1 MGGGLLNLVAYGNL
15 NVIVNG
21 NPSKTFFKTTYAK
34 YTNFGLQKF
43 RIDYSG
49 LRNLRLNE
57 ESIFTFRIPRYADLL
72 MDTFIS
78 VTLPNIWSPVL
89 NEQTDQAT
97 PYEFKWIDNI
107 GAQLIKKIKITV
119 GGQIIQEF
127 SGQYLLNMVKR
138 DFTEDKKKMFNE
150 LIGNGNTVYGSELTN
165 PAFFGGN
172 ASNRTGNNGRYP
184 NARYVPENEG
194 GPQPSITSQ
203 TIYIPINI
211 WSTLSSKMAF
221 PLVSL
226 QYNILQIEVEC
237 RAITD
242 LFVIRDVLNPIPNN
256 MMNRGKYIRADQNIP
271 AYQFYRFIQ
280 PPPSSTITEND
291 NDIYVDKRTDW
302 FADIH
307 LVSTYAFLSDDEVR
321 VFAAKPQ
328 KYLIREVHE
337 YDYNNVTGNQRTKIY
352 SLGLVASWMWFFQ
365 RDDIITRNEWSN
377 YTNWEYSSLDT
388 LELLNN
394 EDRENPPIDE
404 NILRT
409 NLETP
414 LYSYGSF
421 KPQNQRDIML
431 TWGLLFDGKYRE
443 NPFPAPVYG
452 RLEKYIRNNAYSIS
466 NLYCYNFSL
475 DTNPFNFQPSGAVN
489 LSKFSVIEFEYS
501 TYPPPA
507 DANAQTLVVCD
518 GDANPI
524 GVNKP
529 MWRLYDYNYNLH
541 LMEERYNILIFE
553 SGNAGLMFSR

>member
-34 YTNFGLQKF
+34 YSNFGLQKF

-57 ESIFTFRIPRYADLL
+57 DSVFTFRVPRYADLL
-72 MDTFIS
+72 MDTFVA

-89 NEQTDQAT
+89 HENDPDNFI

-107 GAQLIKKIKITV
+107 GAQLIRRIKVTV
-119 GGQIIQEF
+119 GGQLIQEF
-127 SGQYLLNMVKR
+127 TGQYLLNMVNR
-138 DFTEDKKKMFNE
+138 DFSEEKKKVFNE
-150 LIGNGNTVYGSELTN
+150 LIGNGNQTFGSELTN
-165 PAFFGGN
+165 PAFYGGN
-172 ASNRTGNNGRYP
+172 PELQNGNRGLYP
-184 NARYVPENEG
+184 NATYISESQG
-194 GPQPSITSQ
+194 GPQPSISAR

-226 QYNILQIEVEC
+226 QYNYLQIEIEC
-237 RAITD
+237 RPVTE
-242 LFVIRDVLNPIPNN
+242 LFVIRDVLNVNED
-256 MMNRGKYIRADQNIP
+256 NRGKYIRADQNVP
-271 AYQFYRFIQ
+271 AYQFYRFLH
-280 PPPSSTITEND
+280 PPPTTNITETNND
-291 NDIYVDKRTDW
+291 VYDDKRTDW
-302 FADIH
+302 FTDIH

-337 YDYNNVTGNQRTKIY
+337 YDYHNVTGNQRTKIY
-352 SLGLVASWMWFFQ
+352 SLGLVANWMWYFQ
-365 RDDIITRNEWSN
+365 RDDVDQRNEWSN
-377 YTNWEYSSLDT
+377 YTNWEYNFLPYNSQG
-388 LELLNN
+388 N
-394 EDRENPPIDE
+394 
-404 NILRT
+404 
-409 NLETP
+409 
-414 LYSYGSF
+414 SYTIPMGF
-421 KPQNQRDIML
+421 IPTYGRIRPQNQRDIMM
-431 TWGLLFDGKYRE
+431 TWALLFDGKYRE
-443 NPFPAPVYG
+443 NPFPAEIYG
-452 RLEKYIRNNAYSIS
+452 IVEKYIRNAAYSLPG
-466 NLYCYNFSL
+466 LYCYNFCL
-475 DTNPFNFQPSGAVN
+475 DTNPFNLQPSGAVN

-501 TYPPPA
+501 TYTPPA

-518 GDANPI
+518 DDSNPI

-529 MWRLYDYNYNLH
+529 TWRLYDYNYNLH

>member
-57 ESIFTFRIPRYADLL
+57 DSVFTFRVPRYADLL
-72 MDTFIS
+72 MDTFVA

-89 NEQTDQAT
+89 NEKDVDNYI

-107 GAQLIKKIKITV
+107 GAQLIRRIKVTV
-119 GGQIIQEF
+119 GGQLIQEF
-127 SGQYLLNMVKR
+127 TGQYLLNMVNR
-138 DFTEDKKKMFNE
+138 DFSEEKKKVFNE
-150 LIGNGNTVYGSELTN
+150 LIGNGNETFGSELTN
-165 PAFFGGN
+165 PAFYGGN
-172 ASNRTGNNGRYP
+172 HELQNGNQGYYP
-184 NARYVPENEG
+184 NATYIPENQG
-194 GPQPSITSQ
+194 GPQPSISAR

-221 PLVSL
+221 PLVAL
-226 QYNILQIEVEC
+226 QYNYLQIEIEC
-237 RAITD
+237 RPVTE
-242 LFVIRDVLNPIPNN
+242 LFVIRDVLNPEQDSRF
-256 MMNRGKYIRADQNIP
+256 NRGKYIRADQNVP
-271 AYQFYRFIQ
+271 AYQFYRFLH
-280 PPPSSTITEND
+280 PPPND
-291 NDIYVDKRTDW
+291 NITATNNDVYDDKRTDW
-302 FADIH
+302 FTDIH

-337 YDYNNVTGNQRTKIY
+337 YDYHNVTGNQRTKIY
-352 SLGLVASWMWFFQ
+352 SLGLVANWMWYFQ
-365 RDDIITRNEWSN
+365 RDDVDQRNEWSN
-377 YTNWEYSSLDT
+377 YTNWEYNFLPYNSLG
-388 LELLNN
+388 N
-394 EDRENPPIDE
+394 RE
-404 NILRT
+404 ILAMAFIPT
-409 NLETP
+409 
-414 LYSYGSF
+414 YGHIR
-421 KPQNQRDIML
+421 PQNQRDIMM
-431 TWGLLFDGKYRE
+431 TWALLFDGKYRE
-443 NPFPAPVYG
+443 NPFPAEIYG
-452 RLEKYIRNNAYSIS
+452 IVEKYIRNAAYSLPG
-466 NLYCYNFSL
+466 LYCYNFCL
-475 DTNPFNFQPSGAVN
+475 DTNPFNLQPSGAVN

-501 TYPPPA
+501 TYTPPA

-518 GDANPI
+518 DDSNPI

-529 MWRLYDYNYNLH
+529 TWRLYDYNYNLH

>member
-57 ESIFTFRIPRYADLL
+57 DSVFTFRVPRYADLL
-72 MDTFIS
+72 MDTFVA

-89 NEQTDQAT
+89 NEKDSENFI

-107 GAQLIKKIKITV
+107 GAQLIRRIKVTV
-119 GGQIIQEF
+119 GGQLIQEF
-127 SGQYLLNMVKR
+127 TGQYLLNMVNR
-138 DFTEDKKKMFNE
+138 DFSEEKKKVFNE
-150 LIGNGNTVYGSELTN
+150 LIGNGNQTFGSELTN
-165 PAFFGGN
+165 PAFYGGN
-172 ASNRTGNNGRYP
+172 PELQNGNQGFYP
-184 NARYVPENEG
+184 NATYVSESQG
-194 GPQPSITSQ
+194 GPQPSISAR

-226 QYNILQIEVEC
+226 QYNYLQIEIEC
-237 RAITD
+237 RPVTE
-242 LFVIRDVLNPIPNN
+242 LFVIRDVLNPDLDSRF
-256 MMNRGKYIRADQNIP
+256 NRGKYIRADQNVP
-271 AYQFYRFIQ
+271 AYQFYRFLH
-280 PPPSSTITEND
+280 PPPNNNITAIN
-291 NDIYVDKRTDW
+291 NDIYDDKRTDW
-302 FADIH
+302 FTDIH

-337 YDYNNVTGNQRTKIY
+337 YDYHNVTGNQRTKIY
-352 SLGLVASWMWFFQ
+352 SMGLVANWMWYFQ
-365 RDDIITRNEWSN
+365 RDDVDQRNEWSN
-377 YTNWEYSSLDT
+377 YTNWEYNFLPYNSFGNSEIPSMGFIPT
-388 LELLNN
+388 
-394 EDRENPPIDE
+394 
-404 NILRT
+404 
-409 NLETP
+409 
-414 LYSYGSF
+414 YGHIR
-421 KPQNQRDIML
+421 PQNQRDIMM
-431 TWGLLFDGKYRE
+431 TWALLFDGKYRE
-443 NPFPAPVYG
+443 NPFPAEVYG
-452 RLEKYIRNNAYSIS
+452 IVEKYIRNAAYSLPG
-466 NLYCYNFSL
+466 LYCYNFCL
-475 DTNPFNFQPSGAVN
+475 DTNPFNLQPSGAVN
-489 LSKFSVIEFEYS
+489 LSKFSIIEFEYS
-501 TYPPPA
+501 TYTPPA

-518 GDANPI
+518 DDSNPI

-529 MWRLYDYNYNLH
+529 TWRLYDYNYNLH

>member
-57 ESIFTFRIPRYADLL
+57 DSVFTFRVPRYADLL
-72 MDTFIS
+72 MDTFVA

-89 NEQTDQAT
+89 NEKDPDNHI

-107 GAQLIKKIKITV
+107 GAQLIRRIKVTV
-119 GGQIIQEF
+119 GGQLIQEF
-127 SGQYLLNMVKR
+127 TGQYLLNMVNR
-138 DFTEDKKKMFNE
+138 DFSEEKKKVFNE
-150 LIGNGNTVYGSELTN
+150 LIGNGNETFGSELTN
-165 PAFFGGN
+165 PAFYGGR
-172 ASNRTGNNGRYP
+172 AELHEGNRGIYP
-184 NARYVPENEG
+184 NAIHVPESQG
-194 GPQPSITSQ
+194 GPQPSISAR

-226 QYNILQIEVEC
+226 QYNYLQIEIEC
-237 RAITD
+237 RPVTE
-242 LFVIRDVLNPIPNN
+242 LFVIRDVLNPDPDSQF
-256 MMNRGKYIRADQNIP
+256 NRGKYIRADQNVP
-271 AYQFYRFIQ
+271 AYQFYRFLH
-280 PPPSSTITEND
+280 PPPKDNITATNND
-291 NDIYVDKRTDW
+291 VYDDKRTDW
-302 FADIH
+302 FTDIH

-337 YDYNNVTGNQRTKIY
+337 YDYHNVTGNQRTKIY
-352 SLGLVASWMWFFQ
+352 SLGLVANWLWYFQ
-365 RDDIITRNEWSN
+365 RDDVDQRNEWSN
-377 YTNWEYSSLDT
+377 YTNWEYNFLPYNSLGNSNAVPMSFIPT
-388 LELLNN
+388 
-394 EDRENPPIDE
+394 
-404 NILRT
+404 
-409 NLETP
+409 
-414 LYSYGSF
+414 YGHIR
-421 KPQNQRDIML
+421 PQNQRDIMM
-431 TWGLLFDGKYRE
+431 TWALLFDGKYRE
-443 NPFPAPVYG
+443 NPFPAEIYNMV
-452 RLEKYIRNNAYSIS
+452 EKYIRNKAYSES
-466 NLYCYNFSL
+466 GLYCYNFCL
-475 DTNPFNFQPSGAVN
+475 DTNPFILQPSGAIN

-501 TYPPPA
+501 TYTPPA
-507 DANAQTLVVCD
+507 DSNAQTLVVCD
-518 GDANPI
+518 DDGNPI

-529 MWRLYDYNYNLH
+529 TWRLYDYNYNLH

>member
-57 ESIFTFRIPRYADLL
+57 DSVFTFRVPRYADLL
-72 MDTFIS
+72 MDTFVA

-89 NEQTDQAT
+89 NQKDPDNFI

-107 GAQLIKKIKITV
+107 GAQLIRRIKVTV
-119 GGQIIQEF
+119 GGQLIQEF
-127 SGQYLLNMVKR
+127 TGQYLLNMVNR
-138 DFTEDKKKMFNE
+138 DFSEEKKKVFNE
-150 LIGNGNTVYGSELTN
+150 LIGNGNQTFGSELTN
-165 PAFFGGN
+165 PAFYGGN
-172 ASNRTGNNGRYP
+172 SELQNGNRGFYP
-184 NARYVPENEG
+184 NATYVSESQG
-194 GPQPSITSQ
+194 GPQPSISAR

-226 QYNILQIEVEC
+226 QYNYLQIEIEC
-237 RAITD
+237 RPITE
-242 LFVIRDVLNPIPNN
+242 LFVIRDVLNKDPDDTF
-256 MMNRGKYIRADQNIP
+256 NRGKYIRADQNIT
-271 AYQFYRFIQ
+271 AYQFYRFLH
-280 PPPSSTITEND
+280 PPPKDNITETN
-291 NDIYVDKRTDW
+291 NDIYDDKRTDW
-302 FADIH
+302 FTDIH

-337 YDYNNVTGNQRTKIY
+337 YDYHNVTGNQRTKIY
-352 SLGLVASWMWFFQ
+352 SLGLVSNWMWYFQ
-365 RDDIITRNEWSN
+365 RDDVDQRNEWSN
-377 YTNWEYSSLDT
+377 YTNWEYNYLPYIASGDIST
-388 LELLNN
+388 
-394 EDRENPPIDE
+394 
-404 NILRT
+404 
-409 NLETP
+409 
-414 LYSYGSF
+414 YGHIR
-421 KPQNQRDIML
+421 PQNQRDIMMR
-431 TWGLLFDGKYRE
+431 WALLFDGKYRE
-443 NPFPAPVYG
+443 NPFPAEIYG
-452 RLEKYIRNNAYSIS
+452 IVEKYIRNAAYSLPG
-466 NLYCYNFSL
+466 LYCYNFCL
-475 DTNPFNFQPSGAVN
+475 DTNPFNLQPSGAVN
-489 LSKFSVIEFEYS
+489 LSKFSIIEFEYS
-501 TYPPPA
+501 TYTPPA

-518 GDANPI
+518 DDSNPI

-529 MWRLYDYNYNLH
+529 TWRLYDYNYNLH

>member
-57 ESIFTFRIPRYADLL
+57 DSVFTFRVPRYADLL
-72 MDTFIS
+72 MDTFVA

-89 NEQTDQAT
+89 NDPDNYI

-107 GAQLIKKIKITV
+107 GAQLIRRIKVTV
-119 GGQIIQEF
+119 GGQLIQEF
-127 SGQYLLNMVKR
+127 TGQYLLNMVNR
-138 DFTEDKKKMFNE
+138 DFSEEKKKVFNE
-150 LIGNGNTVYGSELTN
+150 LIGNGNETYGSELTN
-165 PAFFGGN
+165 PAFYGGN
-172 ASNRTGNNGRYP
+172 PELQNGNRGFYP
-184 NARYVPENEG
+184 NATYVPESQG
-194 GPQPSITSQ
+194 GPQPSISAR

-226 QYNILQIEVEC
+226 QYNYLQIEIEC
-237 RAITD
+237 RPVTE
-242 LFVIRDVLNPIPNN
+242 LFVIRDVLNPDPDDTF
-256 MMNRGKYIRADQNIP
+256 NRGKYIRADQNVP
-271 AYQFYRFIQ
+271 AYQFYRFLH
-280 PPPSSTITEND
+280 PPPND
-291 NDIYVDKRTDW
+291 NITATNNDVYDDKRTDW
-302 FADIH
+302 FTDIH

-337 YDYNNVTGNQRTKIY
+337 YDYHNITGNQRTKIY
-352 SLGLVASWMWFFQ
+352 SLGLVANWMWYFQ
-365 RDDIITRNEWSN
+365 RDDVDQRNEWSN
-377 YTNWEYSSLDT
+377 YTNWEYNFLPYNSQGNRGTFTMGFIST
-388 LELLNN
+388 
-394 EDRENPPIDE
+394 
-404 NILRT
+404 
-409 NLETP
+409 
-414 LYSYGSF
+414 YGHIR
-421 KPQNQRDIML
+421 PENQRDIMM
-431 TWGLLFDGKYRE
+431 TWALLFDGKYRE
-443 NPFPAPVYG
+443 NPFPAEVYG
-452 RLEKYIRNNAYSIS
+452 IVEKYIRNAAYSLPG
-466 NLYCYNFSL
+466 LYCYNFCL
-475 DTNPFNFQPSGAVN
+475 DTNPFNLQPSGAVN
-489 LSKFSVIEFEYS
+489 LSKFSIIEFEYS
-501 TYPPPA
+501 TYTPPA

-518 GDANPI
+518 DDSNPI

-529 MWRLYDYNYNLH
+529 TWRLYDYNYNLH

>member
-57 ESIFTFRIPRYADLL
+57 DSVFTFRVPRYADLL
-72 MDTFIS
+72 MDTFVA

-89 NEQTDQAT
+89 HENDPDNFI

-107 GAQLIKKIKITV
+107 GAQLIRRIKVTV
-119 GGQIIQEF
+119 GGQLIQEF
-127 SGQYLLNMVKR
+127 TGQYLLNMVNR
-138 DFTEDKKKMFNE
+138 DFSEEKKKVFNE
-150 LIGNGNTVYGSELTN
+150 LIGNGNETFGSELTN
-165 PAFFGGN
+165 PAFYGGN
-172 ASNRTGNNGRYP
+172 SQLRNGNTGLYP
-184 NARYVPENEG
+184 NAIYVPESQG
-194 GPQPSITSQ
+194 GPQPSISAR

-226 QYNILQIEVEC
+226 QYNYLQIEIEC
-237 RAITD
+237 RPVTE
-242 LFVIRDVLNPIPNN
+242 LFVIRDVLNVDEA
-256 MMNRGKYIRADQNIP
+256 NRGKYIRADQNVP
-271 AYQFYRFIQ
+271 AYQFYRFLH
-280 PPPSSTITEND
+280 PPPND
-291 NDIYVDKRTDW
+291 NITATNNDVYDDKRTDW
-302 FADIH
+302 FTDIH

-337 YDYNNVTGNQRTKIY
+337 YDYHNVTGNQRTKIY
-352 SLGLVASWMWFFQ
+352 SLGLVANWMWYFQ
-365 RDDIITRNEWSN
+365 RDDVDQRNEWSN
-377 YTNWEYSSLDT
+377 YTNWEYNFLPYNSQGNSSVIPMGFIPT
-388 LELLNN
+388 
-394 EDRENPPIDE
+394 
-404 NILRT
+404 
-409 NLETP
+409 
-414 LYSYGSF
+414 YGSIR
-421 KPQNQRDIML
+421 PQNQRDIMM
-431 TWGLLFDGKYRE
+431 TWALLFDGKYRE
-443 NPFPAPVYG
+443 NPFPAEIYG
-452 RLEKYIRNNAYSIS
+452 IVEKYIRNAAYSLPG
-466 NLYCYNFSL
+466 LYCYNFCL
-475 DTNPFNFQPSGAVN
+475 DTNPFNLQPSGAVN

-501 TYPPPA
+501 TYTPPA

-518 GDANPI
+518 DDSNPI

-529 MWRLYDYNYNLH
+529 TWRLYDYNYNLH

>member
-57 ESIFTFRIPRYADLL
+57 DSVFTFRVPRYADLL
-72 MDTFIS
+72 MDTFVA

-89 NEQTDQAT
+89 HENDPDNFI

-107 GAQLIKKIKITV
+107 GAQLIRRIKVTV
-119 GGQIIQEF
+119 GGQLIQEF
-127 SGQYLLNMVKR
+127 TGQYLLNMVNR
-138 DFTEDKKKMFNE
+138 DFSEEKKKVFNE
-150 LIGNGNTVYGSELTN
+150 LIGNGNETFGSELTN
-165 PAFFGGN
+165 PAFYGGN
-172 ASNRTGNNGRYP
+172 PELQNGNHGFYP
-184 NARYVPENEG
+184 NATYVPESQG
-194 GPQPSITSQ
+194 GPQPSISAR

-226 QYNILQIEVEC
+226 QYNYLQIEIEC
-237 RAITD
+237 RPITE
-242 LFVIRDVLNPIPNN
+242 LFVIRDVLNPDPDDTF
-256 MMNRGKYIRADQNIP
+256 NRGKYIRADQNVP
-271 AYQFYRFIQ
+271 AYQFYRFLH
-280 PPPSSTITEND
+280 PPPNDNITETNND
-291 NDIYVDKRTDW
+291 VYDDKRTDW
-302 FADIH
+302 FTDIH

-337 YDYNNVTGNQRTKIY
+337 YDYHNVTGNQRTKIY
-352 SLGLVASWMWFFQ
+352 SLGLVSNWMWYFQ
-365 RDDIITRNEWSN
+365 RDDVDQRNEWSN
-377 YTNWEYSSLDT
+377 YTNWEYNYLPYIASGDIST
-388 LELLNN
+388 
-394 EDRENPPIDE
+394 
-404 NILRT
+404 
-409 NLETP
+409 
-414 LYSYGSF
+414 YGHIR
-421 KPQNQRDIML
+421 PQNQRDIMMR
-431 TWGLLFDGKYRE
+431 WALLFDGKYRE
-443 NPFPAPVYG
+443 NPFPAEIYG
-452 RLEKYIRNNAYSIS
+452 IVEKYIRNAAYSLPG
-466 NLYCYNFSL
+466 LYCYNFCL
-475 DTNPFNFQPSGAVN
+475 DTNPFNLQPSGAVN
-489 LSKFSVIEFEYS
+489 LSKFSIIEFEYS
-501 TYPPPA
+501 TYTPPA

-518 GDANPI
+518 DDSNPI

-529 MWRLYDYNYNLH
+529 TWRLYDYNYNLH

>member
-57 ESIFTFRIPRYADLL
+57 DSVFTFRVPRYADLL
-72 MDTFIS
+72 MDTFVA

-89 NEQTDQAT
+89 NEKDVDNHI

-107 GAQLIKKIKITV
+107 GAQLIRRIKVTV
-119 GGQIIQEF
+119 GGQLIQEF
-127 SGQYLLNMVKR
+127 TGQYLLNMVNR
-138 DFTEDKKKMFNE
+138 DFSEEKKKIFNE
-150 LIGNGNTVYGSELTN
+150 LIGNGNETFGSELTN
-165 PAFFGGN
+165 PAFYGGN
-172 ASNRTGNNGRYP
+172 PELHNGNRGLYP
-184 NARYVPENEG
+184 NATYVPESQG
-194 GPQPSITSQ
+194 GPQPSISAR

-226 QYNILQIEVEC
+226 QYNYLQIEIEC
-237 RAITD
+237 RPVTE
-242 LFVIRDVLNPIPNN
+242 LFVIRDVLNVDPDSEF
-256 MMNRGKYIRADQNIP
+256 NRGKYIRADQNVP
-271 AYQFYRFIQ
+271 AYQFYRFLH
-280 PPPSSTITEND
+280 PPPSDNITATNND
-291 NDIYVDKRTDW
+291 VYDDKRTDW
-302 FADIH
+302 FTDIH

-337 YDYNNVTGNQRTKIY
+337 YDYHNVTGNQRTKIY
-352 SLGLVASWMWFFQ
+352 SLGLVANWMWYFQ
-365 RDDIITRNEWSN
+365 RDDVDQRNEWSN
-377 YTNWEYSSLDT
+377 YTNWEYNFLPYNSFGNT
-388 LELLNN
+388 G
-394 EDRENPPIDE
+394 
-404 NILRT
+404 ILSMGFI
-409 NLETP
+409 P
-414 LYSYGSF
+414 SYGHIR
-421 KPQNQRDIML
+421 PQNQRDIMM
-431 TWGLLFDGKYRE
+431 TWALLFDGKYRE
-443 NPFPAPVYG
+443 NPFPAEIYG
-452 RLEKYIRNNAYSIS
+452 IVEKYIRNAAYSLPG
-466 NLYCYNFSL
+466 LYCYNFCL
-475 DTNPFNFQPSGAVN
+475 DTNPFNLQPSGAVN

-501 TYPPPA
+501 TYTPPA

-518 GDANPI
+518 DDSNPI

-529 MWRLYDYNYNLH
+529 TWRLYDYNYNLH

>member
-15 NVIVNG
+15 NVILNG

-57 ESIFTFRIPRYADLL
+57 DSVFTFRVPRYADLL
-72 MDTFIS
+72 MDTFVA

-89 NEQTDQAT
+89 NEKDPHIHI

-107 GAQLIKKIKITV
+107 GAQLIRRIKVTV
-119 GGQIIQEF
+119 GGQLIQEF
-127 SGQYLLNMVKR
+127 TGQYLLNMVNR
-138 DFTEDKKKMFNE
+138 DFSEEKKKVFNE
-150 LIGNGNTVYGSELTN
+150 LIGNGNETFGSELTN
-165 PAFFGGN
+165 PAFYGGN
-172 ASNRTGNNGRYP
+172 PELQNGNRGYYP
-184 NARYVPENEG
+184 NATYIQESQG
-194 GPQPSITSQ
+194 GPQPSISSR

-226 QYNILQIEVEC
+226 QYNYLQIEIEC
-237 RAITD
+237 RPVTE
-242 LFVIRDVLNPIPNN
+242 LFVIRDVLNVDPDSQFD
-256 MMNRGKYIRADQNIP
+256 RGKYIRADQNVP
-271 AYQFYRFIQ
+271 AYQFYRFLH
-280 PPPSSTITEND
+280 PPPSDNITATNND
-291 NDIYVDKRTDW
+291 VYDDKRTDW
-302 FADIH
+302 FTDIH

-337 YDYNNVTGNQRTKIY
+337 YDYHNVTGNQRTKIY
-352 SLGLVASWMWFFQ
+352 SLGLVANWMWYFQ
-365 RDDIITRNEWSN
+365 RDDVDQRNEWSN
-377 YTNWEYSSLDT
+377 YTNWEYNFLPYTSRSDFPAIAAMSFIPT
-388 LELLNN
+388 
-394 EDRENPPIDE
+394 
-404 NILRT
+404 
-409 NLETP
+409 
-414 LYSYGSF
+414 YGHIR
-421 KPQNQRDIML
+421 PQNQRDIMM
-431 TWGLLFDGKYRE
+431 TWALLFDGKYRE
-443 NPFPAPVYG
+443 NPFPAEVYG
-452 RLEKYIRNNAYSIS
+452 IVEKYIRNAAYSLPG
-466 NLYCYNFSL
+466 LYCYNFCL
-475 DTNPFNFQPSGAVN
+475 DTNPFNLQPSGAVN

-501 TYPPPA
+501 TYTPPA

-518 GDANPI
+518 DDSNPI

-529 MWRLYDYNYNLH
+529 TWRLYDYNYNLH

>member
-57 ESIFTFRIPRYADLL
+57 DSVFTFRVPRYADLL
-72 MDTFIS
+72 MDTFVA

-89 NEQTDQAT
+89 HENDSDNFI

-107 GAQLIKKIKITV
+107 GAQLIRRIKVTV
-119 GGQIIQEF
+119 GGQLIQEF
-127 SGQYLLNMVKR
+127 TGQYLLNMVNR
-138 DFTEDKKKMFNE
+138 DFSEEKKKVFNE
-150 LIGNGNTVYGSELTN
+150 LIGNGNETFGSELTN
-165 PAFFGGN
+165 PAFYGSNTQLDNGN
-172 ASNRTGNNGRYP
+172 KGLYP
-184 NARYVPENEG
+184 NAIHVPESQG
-194 GPQPSITSQ
+194 GPQPSISAR

-226 QYNILQIEVEC
+226 QYNYLQIEIEC
-237 RAITD
+237 RPVTE
-242 LFVIRDVLNPIPNN
+242 LFVIRDVLNVNED
-256 MMNRGKYIRADQNIP
+256 NRGKYIRADQNVP
-271 AYQFYRFIQ
+271 AYQFYRFLH
-280 PPPSSTITEND
+280 PPPTTNITETNND
-291 NDIYVDKRTDW
+291 VYDDKRTDW
-302 FADIH
+302 FTDIH

-337 YDYNNVTGNQRTKIY
+337 YDYHNVTGNQRTKIY
-352 SLGLVASWMWFFQ
+352 SLGLVANWMWYFQ
-365 RDDIITRNEWSN
+365 RDDVDQRNEWSN
-377 YTNWEYSSLDT
+377 YTNWEYNFLPYNSQGNT
-388 LELLNN
+388 YII
-394 EDRENPPIDE
+394 PMVFIP
-404 NILRT
+404 T
-409 NLETP
+409 
-414 LYSYGSF
+414 YGRIR
-421 KPQNQRDIML
+421 PQNQRDIMM
-431 TWGLLFDGKYRE
+431 TWALLFDGKYRE
-443 NPFPAPVYG
+443 NPFPAEIYG
-452 RLEKYIRNNAYSIS
+452 IVEKYIRNAAYSLPG
-466 NLYCYNFSL
+466 LYCYNFCL
-475 DTNPFNFQPSGAVN
+475 DTNPFNLQPSGAVN

-501 TYPPPA
+501 TYTPPA

-518 GDANPI
+518 DDSNPI

-529 MWRLYDYNYNLH
+529 TWRLYDYNYNLH

>member
-49 LRNLRLNE
+49 LRTLRLNE
-57 ESIFTFRIPRYADLL
+57 DSVFTFRVPRYADLL
-72 MDTFIS
+72 MDTFIA
-78 VTLPNIWSPVL
+78 VTLPNIWSPIL
-89 NEQTDQAT
+89 HENDDKEQI

-107 GAQLIKKIKITV
+107 GAQLIRKIKVSV
-119 GGQIIQEF
+119 GGQLIQEF
-127 SGQYLLNMVKR
+127 TGQYLLNMVNR
-138 DFTEDKKKMFNE
+138 DFSEEKKKVFNE
-150 LIGNGNTVYGSELTN
+150 MIGNGNEKYGSELTN
-165 PAFFGGN
+165 PAFYGGN
-172 ASNRTGNNGRYP
+172 AALHEGNIGMYP
-184 NARYVPENEG
+184 SATCIPESQG
-194 GPQPSITSQ
+194 GPQPSISAR

-226 QYNILQIEVEC
+226 QYNYLQIEVEC
-237 RAITD
+237 RPITE
-242 LFVIRDVLNPIPNN
+242 LFVIRDVLHPSLEIF
-256 MMNRGKYIRADQNIP
+256 NRGKYIKADQNVP
-271 AYQFYRFIQ
+271 AYQFYRFLH
-280 PPPSSTITEND
+280 PPPNDHLNETD
-291 NDIYVDKRTDW
+291 NDVYEDKRTDW

-337 YDYNNVTGNQRTKIY
+337 YDYYNVTGNQRTKIY
-352 SLGLVASWMWFFQ
+352 SLGLVANWMWYFQ
-365 RDDIITRNEWSN
+365 RDDVDQRNEWSN
-377 YTNWEYSSLDT
+377 YTNWEYSSLNT
-388 LELLNN
+388 
-394 EDRENPPIDE
+394 IKT
-404 NILRT
+404 ILGEGT
-409 NLETP
+409 FGEISTVE
-414 LYSYGSF
+414 YTQIGTYGHI
-421 KPQNQRDIML
+421 KPQNQRDIMMN
-431 TWGLLFDGKYRE
+431 WALLFDGKYRE
-443 NPFPAPVYG
+443 NPFPAEIYG
-452 RLEKYIRNNAYSIS
+452 IVEKYIRNAGYSLPG
-466 NLYCYNFSL
+466 LYCYNFCL

-489 LSKFSVIEFEYS
+489 LSKFSLIEFEYS
-501 TYPPPA
+501 TYTPPA

-518 GDANPI
+518 DNNNPI

-529 MWRLYDYNYNLH
+529 TWRLYDYNYNLH

>member
-57 ESIFTFRIPRYADLL
+57 DSVFTFRVPRYADLL
-72 MDTFIS
+72 MDTFVA

-89 NEQTDQAT
+89 NEKDPDNHI

-107 GAQLIKKIKITV
+107 GAQLIRRIKVTV
-119 GGQIIQEF
+119 GGQLIQEF
-127 SGQYLLNMVKR
+127 TGQYLLNMVNR
-138 DFTEDKKKMFNE
+138 DFSEEKKKVFNE
-150 LIGNGNTVYGSELTN
+150 LIGNGNETYGSELTN
-165 PAFFGGN
+165 PAFYGGN
-172 ASNRTGNNGRYP
+172 PELQNGNRGLYP
-184 NARYVPENEG
+184 NATYVPESQG
-194 GPQPSITSQ
+194 GPQPSISAR

-226 QYNILQIEVEC
+226 QYNYLQIEIEC
-237 RAITD
+237 RPVTE
-242 LFVIRDVLNPIPNN
+242 LFVIRDVLNPDLDTQF
-256 MMNRGKYIRADQNIP
+256 NRGKYIRADQNVP
-271 AYQFYRFIQ
+271 AYQFYRFLH
-280 PPPSSTITEND
+280 PPPND
-291 NDIYVDKRTDW
+291 NITAINNDVYDDKRTDW
-302 FADIH
+302 FTDIH

-337 YDYNNVTGNQRTKIY
+337 YDYHNVTGNQRTKIY
-352 SLGLVASWMWFFQ
+352 SLGLVANWMWYFQ
-365 RDDIITRNEWSN
+365 RDDVDQRNEWSN
-377 YTNWEYSSLDT
+377 YTNWEYNFLPYNSFGNSEISSMDFIPT
-388 LELLNN
+388 
-394 EDRENPPIDE
+394 
-404 NILRT
+404 
-409 NLETP
+409 
-414 LYSYGSF
+414 YGHIR
-421 KPQNQRDIML
+421 PQNQRDIMM
-431 TWGLLFDGKYRE
+431 TWALLFDGKYRE
-443 NPFPAPVYG
+443 NPFPAEVYG
-452 RLEKYIRNNAYSIS
+452 IVEKYIRNAAYSLPG
-466 NLYCYNFSL
+466 LYCYNFCL
-475 DTNPFNFQPSGAVN
+475 DTNPFNLQPSGAVN
-489 LSKFSVIEFEYS
+489 LSKFSIIEFEYS
-501 TYPPPA
+501 TYTPPA

-518 GDANPI
+518 DDTNPI

-529 MWRLYDYNYNLH
+529 TWRLYDYNYNLH

>member
-57 ESIFTFRIPRYADLL
+57 DSVFTFRVPRYADLL
-72 MDTFIS
+72 MDTFVA

-89 NEQTDQAT
+89 NEKDVDNYI

-107 GAQLIKKIKITV
+107 GAQLIRRIKVTV
-119 GGQIIQEF
+119 GGQLIQEF
-127 SGQYLLNMVKR
+127 TGQYLLNMVNR
-138 DFTEDKKKMFNE
+138 DFSEEKKKVFNE
-150 LIGNGNTVYGSELTN
+150 LIGNGNETFGSELTN
-165 PAFFGGN
+165 PAFYGGN
-172 ASNRTGNNGRYP
+172 HELQNGNQGYYP
-184 NARYVPENEG
+184 NATYIPENQG
-194 GPQPSITSQ
+194 GPQPSISAR

-221 PLVSL
+221 PLVAL
-226 QYNILQIEVEC
+226 QYNYLQIEIEC
-237 RAITD
+237 RPVTE
-242 LFVIRDVLNPIPNN
+242 LFVIRDVLNPEQDSRF
-256 MMNRGKYIRADQNIP
+256 NRGKYIRADQNVP
-271 AYQFYRFIQ
+271 AYQFYRFLH
-280 PPPSSTITEND
+280 PPPND
-291 NDIYVDKRTDW
+291 NITATNNDVYDDKRTDW
-302 FADIH
+302 FTDIH

-337 YDYNNVTGNQRTKIY
+337 YDYHNVTGNQRTKIY
-352 SLGLVASWMWFFQ
+352 SLGLVANWMWYFQ
-365 RDDIITRNEWSN
+365 RDDVDQRNEWSN
-377 YTNWEYSSLDT
+377 YTNWEYNFLPYNSLG
-388 LELLNN
+388 N
-394 EDRENPPIDE
+394 RE
-404 NILRT
+404 ILAMAFIPT
-409 NLETP
+409 
-414 LYSYGSF
+414 YGHIR
-421 KPQNQRDIML
+421 PQNQRDIMM
-431 TWGLLFDGKYRE
+431 TWALLFDGKYRE
-443 NPFPAPVYG
+443 NPFPAEVYG
-452 RLEKYIRNNAYSIS
+452 IVEKYIRNAAYSLPG
-466 NLYCYNFSL
+466 LYCYNFCL
-475 DTNPFNFQPSGAVN
+475 DTNPFNLQPSGAVN

-501 TYPPPA
+501 TYTPPA

-518 GDANPI
+518 DDSNPI

-529 MWRLYDYNYNLH
+529 TWRLYDYNYNLH